1 MDKVSNEHEHA
12 LNEEERIKQ
21 NRTGTHDL
29 RSLLVDNKKLIADKQ
44 ALLDREKKQIEQIQK
59 LKDFEQE
66 MITKM
71 NMIR

>member
-12 LNEEERIKQ
+12 PNEGERIKQ
-21 NRTGTHDL
+21 NSTDTYDI
-29 RSLLVDNKKLIADKQ
+29 RSLIVDNKKLIADKQ
-44 ALLDREKKQIEQIQK
+44 ALLDREKKQVEQIQK